1 MKNVQM
7 AFEESGR
14 KRVRWMQMVLGRI
27 MWREKYL
34 KTNFRLILSLLN
46 GALST

>member
-1 MKNVQM
+1 MQNVQM
-7 AFEESGR
+7 ALEESGR

-34 KTNFRLILSLLN
+34 
-46 GALST
+46 